1 METFRFSRF
10 AGTWV
15 AAAVALSGLLLGGVE
30 AGAAEGKQ
38 TFDAKKCRD
47 CHQTEGPAKA
57 KTIQDQLA
65 TKGPELWYAG
75 SKFKKEFL
83 GKWLKDP
90 KPIRPMEFNS
100 ITKKNPGDHPKLS
113 GKDAD
118 EVTEYLMSLKSKDV
132 EEGAVKPNKNPKN
145 RNIFEKKQGC
155 YGCHPVK
162 RGEKILGGLT
172 GPTLIGAGER
182 LNPAW
187 VYAYLKKPK
196 VFKPVKRMP
205 VYVDILSDAEMKG
218 VAAYIGTFE

>member
-15 AAAVALSGLLLGGVE
+15 AAVALSGLLLGGVE
-30 AGAAEGKQ
+30 AGAAEGKRI
-38 TFDAKKCRD
+38 FDAKKCGD
-47 CHQTEGPAKA
+47 CHQTEGP
-57 KTIQDQLA
+57 
-65 TKGPELWYAG
+65 EVWYAG
-75 SKFKKEFL
+75 KKFKKEFL

-90 KPIRPMEFNS
+90 KPIRPLEFNS
-100 ITKKNPGDHPKLS
+100 LTKKNPADHPKLS

-118 EVTEYLMSLKSKDV
+118 EVTEYLMSIKSKDV
-132 EEGAVKPNKNPKN
+132 EEGVVKPDKNPKN

-196 VFKPVKRMP
+196 GFKPVKRMP
-205 VYVDILSDAEMKG
+205 VYVD
-218 VAAYIGTFE
+218 